1 MKLRR
6 IIAIAAAGI
15 VMLAGSIDA
24 AAWGQKG
31 HEVTCAIAEKHL
43 SKKAQKKI
51 NEIFEGKSIVYW
63 ASWLDNASR
72 TPELAYTKT
81 WHYKNID
88 ADEAYETAQLNEAGD
103 VITALT
109 SQIAT
114 LKSGTLNHEAEA
126 QALKMVVHL
135 VGDLHC
141 PMHMGHKSDA
151 GGNTWQVQYFN
162 NGKNLHAVW
171 DSDLLES
178 AHKWTYTE
186 WTEQIDRA
194 TPSEVAAM
202 TAGTPFDWGKDAY
215 EIAKA
220 AYSETPV
227 GTKMSYDEVSR
238 WAPVIERQLL
248 LGGLRLAALLNDI
261 FR

>member
-109 SQIAT
+109 SQIAA

-141 PMHMGHKSDA
+141 PMHMGHRSDS
-151 GGNTWQVQYFN
+151 GGNRWQIQFFN
-162 NGKNLHAVW
+162 NGTNLHSLW
-171 DSDLLES
+171 DSAMLER
-178 AHKWTYTE
+178 AHNWGYSE
-186 WTEQIDRA
+186 WVDQLDRA
-194 TPSEVAAM
+194 SKDEVKAIM
-202 TAGTPFDWGKDAY
+202 AGSLDDWGKETYKVAEKCY
-215 EIAKA
+215 ELI
-220 AYSETPV
+220 PV
-227 GTKMSYDEVSR
+227 GSKLSYDEVR
-238 WAPVIERQLL
+238 FWTPTIEEQLL
-248 LGGLRLAALLNDI
+248 RGGLRLAAVLNSI
-261 FR
+261 F